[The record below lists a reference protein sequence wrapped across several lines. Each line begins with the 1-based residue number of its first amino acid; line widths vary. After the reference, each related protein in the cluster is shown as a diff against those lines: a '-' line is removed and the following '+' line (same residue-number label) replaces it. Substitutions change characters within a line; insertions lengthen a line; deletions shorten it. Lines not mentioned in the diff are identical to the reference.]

1 MNTIKLQNLFIL
13 GLLIC
18 LPFLSKAQFDTMYVN
33 NAYRSQYMFPE
44 LKTPACQ
51 QVIEDFQFWRGG
63 MLNMICQSH
72 GVGSYE
78 NCVKKIGHK
87 FDITTDTVKLIGT
100 GILMTSRMSIFP
112 NIPDYDSITVSI
124 WDSNLTTELYSKRVF
139 RACYHPDLPLSERRE
154 EQAILEVLFND
165 TITLTESFHM
175 IVSTPC
181 WDNSD
186 QTTQKTSILGLLA
199 RPNDMNVETGVIDY
213 GYNPKYY
220 PTLMWCDAREPIQLD
235 FPDTCYY
242 VQEFLSTCVGCDELM
257 YPECAY
263 PAHYDYPMIFQAAG
277 LFPIKAVEN
286 EVSEDTVNSALSRIE
301 LEESVTVSP
310 IPTKD
315 VLNIGCDDNIIG
327 IEIRDEVGR
336 LLEERGVNERNLQLN
351 VSNYSAG
358 TYVLVVITEK
368 GRIGKKVIVQK

>member
-1 MNTIKLQNLFIL
+1 MKKIKIAFIL
-13 GLLIC
+13 TLFVFVPLI
-18 LPFLSKAQFDTMYVN
+18 SNAQLDTMYIN

-44 LKTPACQ
+44 LKSPACQ
-51 QVIEDFQFWRGG
+51 QVIEDFQFWGG
-63 MLNMICQSH
+63 QQLNMICQSH
-72 GVGSYE
+72 GDGSYE
-78 NCVKKIGHK
+78 NCVKKIGHR
-87 FDITTDTVKLIGT
+87 FDVTDTVKLIGT
-100 GILMTSRMSIFP
+100 GIIITTPLLDLPGFV
-112 NIPDYDSITVSI
+112 DYDSITVSI
-124 WDSNLTTELYSKRVF
+124 WNSDLTTELYSHQSI
-139 RACYHPDLPLSERRE
+139 RATYHPDLPLSERRY

-199 RPNDMNVETGVIDY
+199 RPNDMNPITGVIDY

-235 FPDTCYY
+235 YPDTCYY

-257 YPECAY
+257 YPECAHEPHYEY
-263 PAHYDYPMIFQAAG
+263 PIIFQAAG
-277 LFPIKAVEN
+277 MLPIKAVER
-286 EVSEDTVNSALSRIE
+286 EAEDTVNSALSRIE
-301 LEESVTVSP
+301 LEESITVSP

-327 IEIRDEVGR
+327 IEIRDEAGR
-336 LLEERGVNERNLQLN
+336 LLEERKVNERNLQLN

-358 TYVLVVITEK
+358 TYVVVVITDK
-368 GRIGKKVIVQK
+368 GRIGKKFIVQK

>member
-1 MNTIKLQNLFIL
+1 MNTTKLKSAFISVLF
-13 GLLIC
+13 LLFP
-18 LPFLSKAQFDTMYVN
+18 LLSNAQLDTMYIN

-44 LKTPACQ
+44 LKSPACQ
-51 QVIEDFQFWRGG
+51 QVIEDFQFWRGAT
-63 MLNMICQSH
+63 LNEICQSH

-78 NCVKKIGHK
+78 NCVKKVGHK
-87 FDITTDTVKLIGT
+87 FDVTDTVKLIGT
-100 GILMTSRMSIFP
+100 GILITTP
-112 NIPDYDSITVSI
+112 LLPIPGIVDYDSITVSI
-124 WDSNLTTELYSKRVF
+124 WNSDLTTELYSHQSI
-139 RACYHPDLPLSERRE
+139 RATYHPDLPLSERRE

-181 WDNSD
+181 LDGEEE
-186 QTTQKTSILGLLA
+186 TKTFILGLLA

-235 FPDTCYY
+235 YPDTCYY

-257 YPECAY
+257 YPECAHEPHYEY
-263 PAHYDYPMIFQAAG
+263 PIIFQAAG
-277 LFPIKAVEN
+277 MFPIKAVEN

-315 VLNIGCDDNIIG
+315 MLNIGCDDNIIG

-336 LLEERGVNERNLQLN
+336 LLEERKVNERNLQLN

-358 TYVLVVITEK
+358 TYVVVVITDK
-368 GRIGKKVIVQK
+368 GRIGKKIIVQK

>member
-1 MNTIKLQNLFIL
+1 MNTIKFRNIFIL
-13 GLLIC
+13 GLFVC
-18 LPFLSKAQFDTMYVN
+18 LSFLSKAQYDTMYIN

-44 LKTPACQ
+44 LKSPACQ
-51 QVIEDFQFWRGG
+51 QVIENFEFWNGG
-63 MLNMICQSH
+63 TLNMICQSH

-100 GILMTSRMSIFP
+100 GILMTSRMCIFP

-124 WDSNLTTELYSKRVF
+124 WNSNLTTELYSKRVF
-139 RACYHPDLPLSERRE
+139 RATYHPDLPLSERRQ

-165 TITLTESFHM
+165 TITLTESFHI

-181 WDNSD
+181 YDGNE
-186 QTTQKTSILGLLA
+186 QTKTWIHGILA
-199 RPNDMNVETGVIDY
+199 RPNGLNPEIGVIDY

-220 PTLMWCDAREPIQLD
+220 PALMWCDGREPIQLD

-257 YPECAY
+257 YPECAHET
-263 PAHYDYPMIFQAAG
+263 HYDYPIIFSPAG
-277 LFPIKAVEN
+277 MFPIKAVEN
-286 EVSEDTVNSALSRIE
+286 GAVEDSVNSAISRVE
-301 LEESVTVSP
+301 LENRVTISP
-310 IPTKD
+310 NPAKD
-315 VLNIGCDDNIIG
+315 VLNISCDDNIIG

-336 LLEERGVNERNLQLN
+336 LLEERKVNERNLQLN

-358 TYVLVVITEK
+358 TYVVVVITEK
-368 GRIGKKVIVQK
+368 GRIGKKIIVQK

>member
-1 MNTIKLQNLFIL
+1 MKKIKIAFIL
-13 GLLIC
+13 SLFVFVPLI
-18 LPFLSKAQFDTMYVN
+18 SNAQLDTMYIN

-44 LKTPACQ
+44 LKSPACQ
-51 QVIEDFQFWRGG
+51 QVIEDFQFWGG
-63 MLNMICQSH
+63 QQLNMICQSH
-72 GVGSYE
+72 GNGVYE

-87 FDITTDTVKLIGT
+87 FDVTDTVKLIGT
-100 GILMTSRMSIFP
+100 GIIITTPLLDLPGFV
-112 NIPDYDSITVSI
+112 DYDSITVSI
-124 WDSNLTTELYSKRVF
+124 WNSDLTTELYSHQSI
-139 RACYHPDLPLSERRE
+139 RATYHPDLPLSERRY

-220 PTLMWCDAREPIQLD
+220 PTLMWCDGREPIQLD
-235 FPDTCYY
+235 YPDTCYY

-257 YPECAY
+257 YPECAHEPHYEY
-263 PAHYDYPMIFQAAG
+263 PIIFQAAG
-277 LFPIKAVEN
+277 MFPIKAVER
-286 EVSEDTVNSALSRIE
+286 EAEDTVNSALSRIE
-301 LEESVTVSP
+301 LEASVTVSP

-315 VLNIGCDDNIIG
+315 MLNIGCDDNIIG
-327 IEIRDEVGR
+327 IEIRDEAGR
-336 LLEERGVNERNLQLN
+336 LLEERKVNERNLQLN
-351 VSNYSAG
+351 VSNYTAG
-358 TYVLVVITEK
+358 TYVVVVITDK
-368 GRIGKKVIVQK
+368 GRIGKKIIVQK

>member
-1 MNTIKLQNLFIL
+1 MKKIKIAFIL
-13 GLLIC
+13 TLFVFVPLI
-18 LPFLSKAQFDTMYVN
+18 SNAQLDTMYIN

-44 LKTPACQ
+44 LKSPACQ
-51 QVIEDFQFWRGG
+51 QVIEDFQFWGG
-63 MLNMICQSH
+63 QQLNMICQSH
-72 GVGSYE
+72 GDGSYE
-78 NCVKKIGHK
+78 NCVKKIGHR
-87 FDITTDTVKLIGT
+87 FDVTDTVKLIGT
-100 GILMTSRMSIFP
+100 GIIITTPLLH
-112 NIPDYDSITVSI
+112 IPGIVDYDSITVSI
-124 WDSNLTTELYSKRVF
+124 WNSDLTTELYSHQSI
-139 RACYHPDLPLSERRE
+139 RATYHPDLPLSERRY

-220 PTLMWCDAREPIQLD
+220 PTLMWCDGREPIQLD
-235 FPDTCYY
+235 YPDTCYY

-257 YPECAY
+257 YPECAHEPHYEY
-263 PAHYDYPMIFQAAG
+263 PIIFQAAG
-277 LFPIKAVEN
+277 MLPIKAVER
-286 EVSEDTVNSALSRIE
+286 EAEDTVNSALSRIE
-301 LEESVTVSP
+301 LEASVTVSP

-315 VLNIGCDDNIIG
+315 VLNISCDDNIIG

-336 LLEERGVNERNLQLN
+336 LLEERKVNERNLQLN

-358 TYVLVVITEK
+358 TYVVVVITEK

>member
-1 MNTIKLQNLFIL
+1 MKKLKIAFIL
-13 GLLIC
+13 SLFVFVPLI
-18 LPFLSKAQFDTMYVN
+18 SNAQLDTMYIN

-44 LKTPACQ
+44 LKSPTCQ
-51 QVIEDFQFWRGG
+51 QVIEDFQFWGG
-63 MLNMICQSH
+63 QQLNMICQSH
-72 GVGSYE
+72 GNGVYE

-87 FDITTDTVKLIGT
+87 FDVTDTVKLIGT
-100 GILMTSRMSIFP
+100 GILITTP
-112 NIPDYDSITVSI
+112 LLYIPGFVDYDSITVSI
-124 WDSNLTTELYSKRVF
+124 WNSDLTTELYSHQSI
-139 RACYHPDLPLSERRE
+139 RATYHPDLPLSERRY

-257 YPECAY
+257 YPECAHE
-263 PAHYDYPMIFQAAG
+263 PHYEYPMIFQAAG
-277 LFPIKAVEN
+277 LLPIKAVEN
-286 EVSEDTVNSALSRIE
+286 EVSEDTVNSALSRVE
-301 LEESVTVSP
+301 LENSVTISP
-310 IPTKD
+310 NPAKD
-315 VLNIGCDDNIIG
+315 VLNISCDDNILE
-327 IEIRDEVGR
+327 IEIRDISGR
-336 LLEERGVNERNLQLN
+336 LLEMRKVNERRYD
-351 VSNYSAG
+351 VDISNYVSG
-358 TYVLVVITEK
+358 TYVVVVVSDK
-368 GRIGKKVIVQK
+368 GRIGKKFIVE

>member
-1 MNTIKLQNLFIL
+1 MKKIKIAFIL
-13 GLLIC
+13 SLFVFMPLM
-18 LPFLSKAQFDTMYVN
+18 SNAQFDTMYIN

-44 LKTPACQ
+44 LKSPACQ
-51 QVIEDFQFWRGG
+51 QVIENFEFWNGG
-63 MLNMICQSH
+63 ILNMICQIH
-72 GVGSYE
+72 GEGIQEE

-100 GILMTSRMSIFP
+100 GILMSSRMSMLP

-124 WDSNLTTELYSKRVF
+124 WNSNLTTELYSKRVF
-139 RACYHPDLPLSERRE
+139 RATYHPDLPWEERRH

-181 WDNSD
+181 YDGSEE
-186 QTTQKTSILGLLA
+186 TKTWFYGILA
-199 RPNDMNVETGVIDY
+199 RPDSYNPATGLIDY

-220 PTLMWCDAREPIQLD
+220 PTLMWCDGREPMQLD

-242 VQEFLSTCVGCDELM
+242 TEDLLSDCVGCYELM
-257 YPECAY
+257 YPECFYEPHYEY
-263 PAHYDYPMIFQAAG
+263 PIIFQAAG
-277 LFPIKAVEN
+277 IFPIKAVEN
-286 EVSEDTVNSALSRIE
+286 GVVEDSVNSAISRVE
-301 LEESVTVSP
+301 LENRVTISP
-310 IPTKD
+310 IPAKD

-327 IEIRDEVGR
+327 IEIRDEAGR
-336 LLEERGVNERNLQLN
+336 LLEERRVNERNLQLN

-358 TYVLVVITEK
+358 TYVVVVITEK

>member
-1 MNTIKLQNLFIL
+1 MKKIKIAFIL
-13 GLLIC
+13 SLFVFMPLM
-18 LPFLSKAQFDTMYVN
+18 SNAQFDTMYIN

-44 LKTPACQ
+44 LKSPACQ
-51 QVIEDFQFWRGG
+51 QVIEDFQFWCGAT
-63 MLNMICQSH
+63 LNEICQSH

-78 NCVKKIGHK
+78 NCVKKVGHK
-87 FDITTDTVKLIGT
+87 FDVTDTVKLIGT
-100 GILMTSRMSIFP
+100 GILITTPLLSLPGFV
-112 NIPDYDSITVSI
+112 DYDSITVSI

-139 RACYHPDLPLSERRE
+139 RACYHPDLPLSERRL

-165 TITLTESFHM
+165 TITLTESFHI

-181 WDNSD
+181 LDGEEE
-186 QTTQKTSILGLLA
+186 TKTFILGILA

-235 FPDTCYY
+235 YPDTCYY
-242 VQEFLSTCVGCDELM
+242 VQDFLDTCVGCDELM
-257 YPECAY
+257 YPECAHEPHYEY
-263 PAHYDYPMIFQAAG
+263 PIIFQAAG
-277 LFPIKAVEN
+277 MFPIKAVER
-286 EVSEDTVNSALSRIE
+286 EAEDTVNSALSRIE

-310 IPTKD
+310 IPAKD

-327 IEIRDEVGR
+327 IEIRDEAGR
-336 LLEERGVNERNLQLN
+336 LLEERRVNERNLQLN

-358 TYVLVVITEK
+358 TYVVVVITDK

>member
-1 MNTIKLQNLFIL
+1 
-13 GLLIC
+13 
-18 LPFLSKAQFDTMYVN
+18 
-33 NAYRSQYMFPE
+33 MFPE

-165 TITLTESFHM
+165 TITLTESFHI

-181 WDNSD
+181 YDGNEE
-186 QTTQKTSILGLLA
+186 TKTFIRGIVAIPNGLN
-199 RPNDMNVETGVIDY
+199 PDIGVIDY

-315 VLNIGCDDNIIG
+315 VLNIGCDDNILE
-327 IEIRDEVGR
+327 IEIRDISGR
-336 LLEERGVNERNLQLN
+336 LLEMRKVNERRYD
-351 VSNYSAG
+351 VDISNYVSG
-358 TYVLVVITEK
+358 TYVVVVVSDK
-368 GRIGKKVIVQK
+368 GRIGKKFIVE

>member
-1 MNTIKLQNLFIL
+1 MKKIKIAFIL
-13 GLLIC
+13 TLFVFVPLI
-18 LPFLSKAQFDTMYVN
+18 SNAQLDTMYIN

-44 LKTPACQ
+44 LKSPACQ
-51 QVIEDFQFWRGG
+51 QVIEDFQFWGG
-63 MLNMICQSH
+63 QQLNMICQSH
-72 GVGSYE
+72 GDGSYE
-78 NCVKKIGHK
+78 NCVKKIGHR
-87 FDITTDTVKLIGT
+87 FDVTDTVKLIGT
-100 GILMTSRMSIFP
+100 GIIITTPLLDLPGFV
-112 NIPDYDSITVSI
+112 DYDSITVSI
-124 WDSNLTTELYSKRVF
+124 WNSDLTTELYSHQSI
-139 RACYHPDLPLSERRE
+139 RATYHPDLPLSERRY

-220 PTLMWCDAREPIQLD
+220 PTLMWCDGREPIQLD
-235 FPDTCYY
+235 YPDTCYY

-257 YPECAY
+257 YPECAHEPHYEY
-263 PAHYDYPMIFQAAG
+263 PIIFQAAG
-277 LFPIKAVEN
+277 MLPIKAVER
-286 EVSEDTVNSALSRIE
+286 EAEDTVNSALSRIE
-301 LEESVTVSP
+301 LEASVTVSP

-327 IEIRDEVGR
+327 IEIRDEAGR
-336 LLEERGVNERNLQLN
+336 LLEERKVNERNLQLN

-358 TYVLVVITEK
+358 TYVVVVITEK

>member
-1 MNTIKLQNLFIL
+1 MNTIKFRNIFIL
-13 GLLIC
+13 GLFVC
-18 LPFLSKAQFDTMYVN
+18 LPFLSKAQLDTMYIN

-44 LKTPACQ
+44 LKSPACQ
-51 QVIEDFQFWRGG
+51 QVIEDFQFYKGG
-63 MLNMICQSH
+63 ILNMICQSH
-72 GVGSYE
+72 GVGVYE
-78 NCVKKIGHK
+78 NCVKKIGHR

-100 GILMTSRMSIFP
+100 GILMTSRMSILP

-124 WDSNLTTELYSKRVF
+124 WNSNLTTELYSKRVF
-139 RACYHPDLPLSERRE
+139 RATYHPDLPLSERKY

-165 TITLTESFHM
+165 TITLTESFHI

-181 WDNSD
+181 YDGNE
-186 QTTQKTSILGLLA
+186 QTKTWIHGILA
-199 RPNDMNVETGVIDY
+199 RPNGLNPEIGVIDY

-257 YPECAY
+257 YPECGF
-263 PAHYDYPMIFQAAG
+263 PAHYEYPMIFAAAG
-277 LFPIKAVEN
+277 LLPIKAVEN
-286 EVSEDTVNSALSRIE
+286 EVSEDTVNSALLRIE

-310 IPTKD
+310 TPAKD

-336 LLEERGVNERNLQLN
+336 LLEERKVNERNLQLN

-358 TYVLVVITEK
+358 TYVVVVITEK

>member
-1 MNTIKLQNLFIL
+1 MKKIKIAFIL
-13 GLLIC
+13 TLFVFAPLI
-18 LPFLSKAQFDTMYVN
+18 SNAQFDTMYIN

-44 LKTPACQ
+44 LKSPACQ
-51 QVIEDFQFWRGG
+51 QVIEDFQFVGG
-63 MLNMICQSH
+63 SSLNIICQSH

-78 NCVKKIGHK
+78 NCVKKVGHK
-87 FDITTDTVKLIGT
+87 FDVTDTVKLIGT
-100 GILMTSRMSIFP
+100 GILMSSWLTGVP
-112 NIPDYDSITVSI
+112 LVTNGNDYDSITVSI

-139 RACYHPDLPLSERRE
+139 RATYHPDLPLSERRM

-181 WDNSD
+181 YDGSEE
-186 QTTQKTSILGLLA
+186 TKTHICGLFA

-242 VQEFLSTCVGCDELM
+242 VQEFLDTCVGCDELM
-257 YPECAY
+257 YPECAHEPHYEY
-263 PAHYDYPMIFQAAG
+263 PIIFASAG
-277 LFPIKAVEN
+277 LLPIKAVEN
-286 EVSEDTVNSALSRIE
+286 EVQEDTVNSALSRIE
-301 LEESVTVSP
+301 LEASVTVSP

-315 VLNIGCDDNIIG
+315 MLNIGCDDNIIG
-327 IEIRDEVGR
+327 IEIRDEAGR
-336 LLEERGVNERNLQLN
+336 LLEERKVNERNLQLN

-358 TYVLVVITEK
+358 TYVVVVITDK
-368 GRIGKKVIVQK
+368 GRIGKKIIVQK

>member
-1 MNTIKLQNLFIL
+1 MKKIKIAFIL
-13 GLLIC
+13 TLFVFVPLI
-18 LPFLSKAQFDTMYVN
+18 SNAQLDTMYIN

-44 LKTPACQ
+44 LKNPTCQ
-51 QVIEDFQFWRGG
+51 QVIEDFQFWGG
-63 MLNMICQSH
+63 QQLNMICQSH
-72 GVGSYE
+72 GDGSYE

-87 FDITTDTVKLIGT
+87 FDVTDTVKLIGT
-100 GILMTSRMSIFP
+100 GIIITTPLLH
-112 NIPDYDSITVSI
+112 IPGIVDYDSITVSI
-124 WDSNLTTELYSKRVF
+124 WNSDLTTELYSHQSI
-139 RACYHPDLPLSERRE
+139 RATYHPDLPLSERRY

-220 PTLMWCDAREPIQLD
+220 PTLMWCDGREPIQLD
-235 FPDTCYY
+235 YPDTCYY

-257 YPECAY
+257 YPECAHEPHYEY
-263 PAHYDYPMIFQAAG
+263 PIIFQAAG
-277 LFPIKAVEN
+277 MFPIKAVER
-286 EVSEDTVNSALSRIE
+286 EAEDTVNSALSRIE

-310 IPTKD
+310 IPAKD
-315 VLNIGCDDNIIG
+315 VLNIGCDDNIIW
-327 IEIRDEVGR
+327 IEIRDKAGR
-336 LLEERGVNERNLQLN
+336 LLEERRVNERNLQLN

-358 TYVLVVITEK
+358 TYVVVVITDK
-368 GRIGKKVIVQK
+368 GRIGKKIIVQK

>member
-1 MNTIKLQNLFIL
+1 MNTTKLKSAFISVLF
-13 GLLIC
+13 LLFP
-18 LPFLSKAQFDTMYVN
+18 LLSNAQYDTMYIN

-44 LKTPACQ
+44 LKSPACQ
-51 QVIEDFQFWRGG
+51 QVIENFEFWNGG
-63 MLNMICQSH
+63 TLNMICQSH

-100 GILMTSRMSIFP
+100 GILMSSPMSIFP

-124 WDSNLTTELYSKRVF
+124 WNSNLTTELYSKRVF
-139 RACYHPDLPLSERRE
+139 RATYHPDLPLSERRM

-181 WDNSD
+181 YDGNEE
-186 QTTQKTSILGLLA
+186 TKTWIHGILA
-199 RPNDMNVETGVIDY
+199 RPNGLNPETGVIDY

-235 FPDTCYY
+235 YPDTCYY

-257 YPECAY
+257 YPECGL

-277 LFPIKAVEN
+277 LLPIKAVEN

-336 LLEERGVNERNLQLN
+336 LLEERRVNERNLQLN

-358 TYVLVVITEK
+358 TYVVVVITEK
-368 GRIGKKVIVQK
+368 GRIGKKIIVQK

>member
-1 MNTIKLQNLFIL
+1 MKKIKIAFIL
-13 GLLIC
+13 TLFVFVPLI
-18 LPFLSKAQFDTMYVN
+18 SNAQLDTMYIN

-44 LKTPACQ
+44 LKSPACQ
-51 QVIEDFQFWRGG
+51 QVIEDFQFWGG
-63 MLNMICQSH
+63 QQLNMICQSH
-72 GVGSYE
+72 GDGSYE
-78 NCVKKIGHK
+78 NCVKKIGHR
-87 FDITTDTVKLIGT
+87 FDVTDTVKLIGT
-100 GILMTSRMSIFP
+100 GIIITTPLLDLPGFV
-112 NIPDYDSITVSI
+112 DYDSITVSI
-124 WDSNLTTELYSKRVF
+124 WNSDLTTELYSHQSI
-139 RACYHPDLPLSERRE
+139 RATYHPDLPLSERRY

-199 RPNDMNVETGVIDY
+199 RPNDINVETGVIDY

-220 PTLMWCDAREPIQLD
+220 PTLMWCDGREPIQLD
-235 FPDTCYY
+235 YPDTCYY

-257 YPECAY
+257 YPECFYEPHYEY
-263 PAHYDYPMIFQAAG
+263 PIIFQAAG
-277 LFPIKAVEN
+277 MFPIKAVER
-286 EVSEDTVNSALSRIE
+286 EAEDTINSALSRIE
-301 LEESVTVSP
+301 LEKSITVSP
-310 IPTKD
+310 IPAKD

-336 LLEERGVNERNLQLN
+336 LLEERRVNERNLQLN

-358 TYVLVVITEK
+358 TYVVVVVSDK
-368 GRIGKKVIVQK
+368 GRIGKKFIVE

>member
-1 MNTIKLQNLFIL
+1 MKKLKIAFIL
-13 GLLIC
+13 SLFVFMPLI
-18 LPFLSKAQFDTMYVN
+18 SNAQFDTMYIN

-44 LKTPACQ
+44 LKSPACQ
-51 QVIEDFQFWRGG
+51 QVIEDFQFVGG
-63 MLNMICQSH
+63 NSLNMICQSH

-78 NCVKKIGHK
+78 NCVKKIGHR
-87 FDITTDTVKLIGT
+87 FDVTDTVKLIGT
-100 GILMTSRMSIFP
+100 GILMHSWLTSVPQIT
-112 NIPDYDSITVSI
+112 NGNDYDSITVSI
-124 WDSNLTTELYSKRVF
+124 WDSNLTTELYSKQVF
-139 RACYHPDLPLSERRE
+139 RATYHPDLPLSERRQ

-181 WDNSD
+181 YDGSEE
-186 QTTQKTSILGLLA
+186 TKTHICGLFA

-235 FPDTCYY
+235 YPDTCYY
-242 VQEFLSTCVGCDELM
+242 VQEFISTCVGCDELM
-257 YPECAY
+257 YPECGH
-263 PAHYDYPMIFQAAG
+263 PPHYEYPMIFAAAG
-277 LFPIKAVEN
+277 LLPIKAVEN

-301 LEESVTVSP
+301 LEASVTVSP

-315 VLNIGCDDNIIG
+315 MLNIGCDDNIIG
-327 IEIRDEVGR
+327 IEIRDEAGR
-336 LLEERGVNERNLQLN
+336 LLEERKVNERNLQLN
-351 VSNYSAG
+351 VSNYTAG
-358 TYVLVVITEK
+358 TYVVVVITDK

>member
-1 MNTIKLQNLFIL
+1 MKKIKIAFIL
-13 GLLIC
+13 TLFVFVPLI
-18 LPFLSKAQFDTMYVN
+18 SNAQLDTMYIN

-44 LKTPACQ
+44 LKSPACQ
-51 QVIEDFQFWRGG
+51 QVIEDFQFWGG
-63 MLNMICQSH
+63 QQLNMICQSH
-72 GVGSYE
+72 GDGSYE
-78 NCVKKIGHK
+78 NCVKKIGHR
-87 FDITTDTVKLIGT
+87 FDVTDTVKLIGT
-100 GILMTSRMSIFP
+100 GIIITTPLLDLPGFV
-112 NIPDYDSITVSI
+112 DYDSITVSI
-124 WDSNLTTELYSKRVF
+124 WNSDLTTELYSHQSI
-139 RACYHPDLPLSERRE
+139 RATYHPDLPLSERRY

-199 RPNDMNVETGVIDY
+199 RPNDMNPITGVIDY

-235 FPDTCYY
+235 YPDTCYY

-257 YPECAY
+257 YPECAHEPHYEY
-263 PAHYDYPMIFQAAG
+263 PIIFQAAG
-277 LFPIKAVEN
+277 MLPIKAVER
-286 EVSEDTVNSALSRIE
+286 EAEDTVNSALSRIE
-301 LEESVTVSP
+301 LEKSVTVSP
-310 IPTKD
+310 IPAKD

-327 IEIRDEVGR
+327 IEIRNEVGR
-336 LLEERGVNERNLQLN
+336 LLEERRVNERNLQLN

-358 TYVLVVITEK
+358 TYVVVVITEK
-368 GRIGKKVIVQK
+368 GRIGKKIIVQK

>member
-1 MNTIKLQNLFIL
+1 MKKIKIAFIL
-13 GLLIC
+13 TLFVFVPLI
-18 LPFLSKAQFDTMYVN
+18 SNAQLDTMYIN

-44 LKTPACQ
+44 LKSPTCQ
-51 QVIEDFQFWRGG
+51 QVIEDFQFWGG
-63 MLNMICQSH
+63 QQLNMICQSH
-72 GVGSYE
+72 GDGVYE

-87 FDITTDTVKLIGT
+87 FDVTDTVKLIGT
-100 GILMTSRMSIFP
+100 GIIISTPLLD
-112 NIPDYDSITVSI
+112 IPGFVDYDSITVSI
-124 WDSNLTTELYSKRVF
+124 WNSDLTTELYSHQSI
-139 RACYHPDLPLSERRE
+139 RATYHPDLPLSERRL

-199 RPNDMNVETGVIDY
+199 RPNDMNPITGVIDY

-235 FPDTCYY
+235 YPDTCYY

-257 YPECAY
+257 YPECAHEPHYEY
-263 PAHYDYPMIFQAAG
+263 PIIFQAAG
-277 LFPIKAVEN
+277 MFPIKAVEN
-286 EVSEDTVNSALSRIE
+286 EVQEDSVNSALSRIE
-301 LEESVTVSP
+301 LENRVTISP
-310 IPTKD
+310 IPAKD
-315 VLNIGCDDNIIG
+315 VLNISCDDNILE
-327 IEIRDEVGR
+327 IEIRDEAGR
-336 LLEERGVNERNLQLN
+336 LLEERKVNERNLQLN

-358 TYVLVVITEK
+358 TYVVVVITEK